1 VPGPP
6 PSLEPPP
13 STSALGRT
21 RARVVARLEER
32 GTYQRWV
39 LLTALTGMFATSFP
53 ITILTVSLGD
63 IALDLGTSETVLAWV
78 ISAPLLTSAV
88 ALPIL
93 GKMGDL
99 YGHRRVFLIGFTTA
113 TVVAALTALAWDAG
127 SLIGFRT
134 VAQVVGAATM
144 PTSMALIMSVFAPA
158 ERVKAMGWWSLVA
171 AGAPSVGL
179 VVGGPLV
186 EAFGWRTI
194 FLLQA
199 GFAVVPV
206 ILAVLILGETKRKER
221 VRFDVAGAA
230 SLAVGTAGLMY
241 LLSQGAERGV
251 THPLVLASAVVGP
264 LGLVLFVRVERRTPD
279 PLLPLEFFG
288 RRNFSAPLIAS
299 FFAGAA
305 YMGGFV
311 LAPLL
316 LRFVFGM
323 SLSAVALLMVLRPLT
338 YSVSSPLGGQVATR
352 VGERVTA
359 IVGMVSL
366 TASMA
371 LFAVGAGTEVL
382 GLAVAGLVLQ
392 GVGNGVARPS
402 LSASLA
408 NSVPQEDLG
417 IATASERMLFQVG
430 AAFGI
435 TALTVTY
442 GGTNTGPAF
451 MRAYLLGVG
460 LGAVAVVA
468 ATFVRS
474 TPRGEGD
481 DVGGGGS
488 QPEGEA
494 AGARSR
500 S

>member
-1 VPGPP
+1 VSDDGPSP
-6 PSLEPPP
+6 EPPP
-13 STSALGRT
+13 AGALGRT
-21 RARVVARLEER
+21 RARVVQRLEATGR
-32 GTYQRWV
+32 YQRWV
-39 LLTALTGMFATSFP
+39 LLSALTGMFATSFP

-63 IALDLGTSETVLAWV
+63 IARDLGTSETVLAWV
-78 ISAPLLTSAV
+78 ISAPLLASAV

-99 YGHRRVFLIGFTTA
+99 YGHRRVFLLGFATA

-127 SLIGFRT
+127 SLIGLRT

-179 VVGGPLV
+179 VIGGPLV
-186 EAFGWRTI
+186 EALGWRTI

-199 GFAVVPV
+199 GFALVPV
-206 ILAVLILGETKRKER
+206 VLAVLILGETPRKER

-230 SLAVGTAGLMY
+230 SLAAGTAGLMY
-241 LLSQGAERGV
+241 LLSQGVERGL
-251 THPLVLASAVVGP
+251 THPTVLLSAVVGP
-264 LGLVLFVRVERRTPD
+264 LGLVAFVRVERRTAD
-279 PLLPLEFFG
+279 PLLPLEFFR

-299 FFAGAA
+299 FCAGAA
-305 YMGGFV
+305 YMGGFI

-338 YSVSSPLGGQVATR
+338 YSISSPLGGQVATR

-359 IVGMVSL
+359 IVGMASL
-366 TASMA
+366 TASML
-371 LFAVGAGTEVL
+371 LFAVGAGAEVI
-382 GLAVAGLVLQ
+382 GLVVVGLVLQ
-392 GVGNGVARPS
+392 GIGNGVSRPS

-408 NSVPQEDLG
+408 NSVPQDDLG

-435 TALTVTY
+435 TALTVAY

-451 MRAYLLGVG
+451 MWAYLLGAG
-460 LGAVAVVA
+460 FGAIAVVA

-474 TPRGEGD
+474 TRRGDAPEAD
-481 DVGGGGS
+481 DERA
-488 QPEGEA
+488 PAAEP
-494 AGARSR
+494 AGARSTT
-500 S
+500 